1 MGKKE
6 NLQNKY
12 AMNEPYETDR
22 LRRMTLEEL
31 YGLCADIR
39 TFLIESVSKT
49 GGHLASNLG
58 VVELTVML
66 HRCFDFSGED
76 RLVFD
81 VGHQSYVHK
90 ILTGRGDAFDTLRQI
105 DGLSGYP
112 KRCEHAADLF
122 DTGHAGT
129 AISLADGIAAAKRLR
144 HEGGM
149 AVAVVGDGAITNG
162 LCYEALNNIGGS
174 GKKVLLVLND
184 NGMSISENVGAVAKL
199 LTRMR
204 TSKSYSRAKRD
215 VKGALHA
222 MPNVG
227 SRIEKRLRHI
237 RDCVKMIMMP
247 GAVCEGLGIKYFGPV
262 DGHDLKKLD
271 FYIRRAKETDGPVML
286 HVKTV
291 KGRGYSHAE
300 EAPDRF
306 HGVSRFEVDNG
317 TTHSLKADFSQAAGM
332 ELTLLGMKHK
342 DMAVVCPAMTKGC
355 GLAGFAESFPDRF
368 FDCGIA
374 EGHAVTFAAALAR
387 EGLIP
392 VVCTYS
398 SFFQRAYDQM
408 WHDVS
413 LNGFHVV
420 FCLDRAGYPGADGE
434 THQGIYDLS
443 YLGTIPHMAVLS
455 PSSFA
460 EQAAMLRYAVEQ
472 HSGPIALRYPHSA
485 DTGLPFEGF
494 TFGKAQIVREG
505 TDLTVCAEGVML
517 KTVLEAAEEA
527 RKEGVSVEVL
537 KLSTVYPLDTAA
549 ILASR
554 EKTGRL
560 MTVEANIQSGGMGEH
575 IAAALGGK
583 TEILAFPNQFM
594 GQGKPDELMKRFGLD
609 KDALVSAMC
618 RLAGGAV

>member
-1 MGKKE
+1 MEKKE
-6 NLQNKY
+6 NLQNSFT
-12 AMNEPYETDR
+12 MNRPYSMKR
-22 LRRMTLEEL
+22 LQGMTQAEL
-31 YGLCADIR
+31 YRLCEDIR
-39 TFLIESVSKT
+39 AFLIESVSKT

-66 HRCFDFSGED
+66 HRCFDFSGKD
-76 RLVFD
+76 RLIFD

-90 ILTGRGDAFDTLRQI
+90 ILTGRGGAFDTLRQL

-112 KRCEHAADLF
+112 KRRENDEDLF

-129 AISLADGIAAAKRLR
+129 AISLADGIATAKRLR
-144 HEGGM
+144 HEDGM

-174 GKKVLLVLND
+174 GKKVLVVLND
-184 NGMSISENVGAVAKL
+184 NGMAISENVGAVAKL

-215 VKGALHA
+215 VKGVLNT

-227 SRIEKRLRHI
+227 SRIEKHLRHM
-237 RDCVKMIMMP
+237 RDRMKSLVMP
-247 GAVCEGLGIKYFGPV
+247 NAMCEGLGIKYFGPI
-262 DGHDLKKLD
+262 DGHDLKKLE
-271 FYIRRAKETDGPVML
+271 FYIRRAGETNGPVML

-300 EAPDRF
+300 EEPDRF

-332 ELTLLGMKHK
+332 ELALLAAKNPAV
-342 DMAVVCPAMTKGC
+342 AVVCPAMTKGC
-355 GLAGFAESFPDRF
+355 GLSGFAESFPDRF

-374 EGHAVTFAAALAR
+374 EGHAVTFAAGLAE
-387 EGLIP
+387 EGFIP

-398 SFFQRAYDQM
+398 SFLQRAYDQL

-443 YLGTIPHMAVLS
+443 YLATIPHMAVLS
-455 PSSFA
+455 PSSFE
-460 EQAAMLRYAVEQ
+460 EQAAMLRYAVNEHQ
-472 HSGPIALRYPHSA
+472 GPIALRYPHTA
-485 DTGLPFEGF
+485 DTGVPFQGF
-494 TFGKAQIVREG
+494 TFGKARVAREG
-505 TDLTVCAEGVML
+505 TDVTVCAEGILL
-517 KTVLEAAEEA
+517 KTVLAAADEAAKA
-527 RKEGVSVEVL
+527 GVQAEVIG
-537 KLSTVYPLDTAA
+537 LSTVYPPDKDTIACS
-549 ILASR
+549 LQ
-554 EKTGRL
+554 KTGRL
-560 MTVEANIQSGGMGEH
+560 LTVEANVKSGGMGEH
-575 IAAALGGK
+575 IAAAMGQK
-583 TEILAFPNQFM
+583 THILAFPDEFIE
-594 GQGKPDELMKRFGLD
+594 QGRADELMARFGIDEEGVKNAIL
-609 KDALVSAMC
+609 
-618 RLAGGAV
+618 RLAGGVL